1 MNSTVTAAAIRE
13 DFVRLHG
20 HWDERLAAL
29 LELSPGHF
37 SAHARLVAVPARNSA
52 LSEKERHLVHLAV
65 AVNATHM
72 YAPGARHHMGA
83 ALDAGASPGEVLEV
97 LQLVGTLGIHAILV
111 GAPILEKV
119 LAELG
124 MDDAGRL
131 SARQEALK
139 AEFTADRGFWN
150 PDFDGLLRL
159 APDLFEAYVD
169 YSAQPWRDGVLE
181 PKVKEL
187 IYISFDVAATHLH
200 EPGIEQHVRNALRHG
215 ASRDEIVAVMEIS
228 SMLGTHAVLEGAT
241 LLKEQL
247 GTGEP
252 ARGACL
258 DAAAEERTRA

>member
-1 MNSTVTAAAIRE
+1 MTDTVTAAVTHE
-13 DFVRLHG
+13 DFVRLQG

-29 LELSPGHF
+29 LELSPDQF
-37 SAHARLVAVPARNSA
+37 SAHARLVAVPARNPA
-52 LSEKERHLVHLAV
+52 LSEKEQHLVHLAV

-72 YAPGARHHMGA
+72 YGPGARHHIRA

-97 LQLVGTLGIHAILV
+97 LQLVGTLGIHAMLV
-111 GAPILEKV
+111 GVPILEKV

-124 MDDAGRL
+124 TDDPGRL
-131 SARQEALK
+131 SPRQEALK
-139 AEFTADRGFWN
+139 SEFTADRGFWN

-159 APDLFEAYVD
+159 APDLFEAYVE
-169 YSAQPWRDGVLE
+169 YSAQPWRRGVLE

-200 EPGIEQHVRNALRHG
+200 EPGIEQHIRNALRHG
-215 ASRDEIVAVMEIS
+215 ASREEIVAVMEIS

-247 GTGEP
+247 AEQEHKRD
-252 ARGACL
+252 ARHHR
-258 DAAAEERTRA
+258 AADERTSA